1 MKFAFRAALSL
12 CLLLAGLPAFA
23 QQYSGSGPA
32 QQPAAYWLL
41 VSATTSGPIIRPQG
55 GNYTFHISGTFGGA
69 TVALVENFGA
79 NSQTLGSYTS
89 APSTDPCFAIPQ
101 GATVQVTV
109 TGGAPS
115 GLYAS
120 IGGVDGGCGVGSGG
134 GSGGNVNLTGING
147 VTPLVGAGATGTG
160 SPRTTQA
167 QDTSTIAGSAPG
179 TAGTPSAQVLTVQNP
194 TSNRVRGHA
203 TSTDTSAHTMIA
215 AGTTGIKTYITGIQ
229 CSRSDA
235 GTTPITLTFS
245 DDVASTMDIP
255 DAGNGGANNFVLTGS
270 PFATAAATAFTFTSS
285 SGVTTV
291 KCNAQGYQGP

>member
-1 MKFAFRAALSL
+1 MKRLCVAAFALSAALFAF
-12 CLLLAGLPAFA
+12 
-23 QQYSGSGPA
+23 GPA
-32 QQPAAYWLL
+32 SAGSINGMQQAA
-41 VSATTSGPIIRPQG
+41 VCDPTTNQG
-55 GNYTFHISGTFGGA
+55 QNCLKPNA
-69 TVALVENFGA
+69 D
-79 NSQTLGSYTS
+79 GS
-89 APSTDPCFAIPQ
+89 IN
-101 GATVQVTV
+101 
-109 TGGAPS
+109 
-115 GLYAS
+115 
-120 IGGVDGGCGVGSGG
+120 INGG

-167 QDTSTIAGSAPG
+167 QDTTTIAGSAPG

-203 TSTDTSAHTMIA
+203 TSTDTSAHTLIA

-245 DDVASTMDIP
+245 DDVSSTMDIP

-270 PFATAAATAFTFTSS
+270 PLATAAATAFTFTSS

-291 KCNAQGYQGP
+291 KCNAQGFQGP